1 MLEQPTLCVLGC
13 CRVVSLP
20 SAGEDLRGSEK
31 LDSLS
36 MFRGVGGG
44 IFQTTKQIDCVYRV
58 VEERCVNLI
67 AASKT
72 TM

>member
-44 IFQTTKQIDCVYRV
+44 IFQTTKQIDC
-58 VEERCVNLI
+58 I
-67 AASKT
+67 
-72 TM
+72 